1 MSSHVRVRM
10 KTQNHRHVGVQ
21 GDSACSVWKKILFEI
36 GQNTIA
42 LEFENSCIYA
52 ELVSYNDRSLPPS
65 RLPDVT
71 HVTLSPSIFAY
82 CKRSKTGGGNSLET
96 CRVCICW
103 PTVQAVYQDGG
114 SIEHLVYEIMIS
126 WCGKH
131 PVEYRYIIN
140 TAWWFWPEATSGIE
154 YFDVQPIF
162 NFFINL
168 TMFTECRCVL
178 FVTWVQSRTL
188 FS

>member
-1 MSSHVRVRM
+1 M

-71 HVTLSPSIFAY
+71 HVTLSPSIFGTASDQ
-82 CKRSKTGGGNSLET
+82 KLE
-96 CRVCICW
+96 V
-103 PTVQAVYQDGG
+103 G
-114 SIEHLVYEIMIS
+114 
-126 WCGKH
+126 
-131 PVEYRYIIN
+131 
-140 TAWWFWPEATSGIE
+140 TAWKLVEFVYVGILYKLYTKMEA
-154 YFDVQPIF
+154 
-162 NFFINL
+162 
-168 TMFTECRCVL
+168 
-178 FVTWVQSRTL
+178 QS
-188 FS
+188 SI